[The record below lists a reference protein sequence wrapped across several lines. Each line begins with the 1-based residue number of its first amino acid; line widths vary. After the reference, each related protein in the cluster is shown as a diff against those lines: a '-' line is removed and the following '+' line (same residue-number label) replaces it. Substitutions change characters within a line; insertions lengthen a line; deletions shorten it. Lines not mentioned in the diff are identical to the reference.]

1 MRWWPRSISGQLLA
15 LWLLAMVVA
24 HLIAAVT
31 LSWWKA
37 ENMTLHPMSARTIE
51 ARIFSTYQAVVHS
64 NDADTLL
71 ADINLPDSRFYL
83 ATEVLENPRGMEK
96 QERDITE
103 ALHQMLNLPPEV
115 PVHVRLSQV
124 DYNLDGID
132 QDNWLERAFR
142 GVQAWSLHVD
152 ILLPDGRWLRSEHWP
167 TILPARWSRVLSFSI
182 LISMIPSAIIAILFG
197 RRIMRP
203 LRELTEASRRLSR
216 GEYVELARPS
226 GPEGIREI
234 TRAFNDMQKS
244 LGKFIQGRTQ
254 MIAAIGHDLRTPLTS
269 LRIQA
274 EFIEDGQLRDSMA
287 RTLDDMGVIVEGT
300 LQFARNEALQEPT
313 QDVPINALVNE
324 VVESQRIQGKDIR
337 WHSQVSDNM
346 FYRCRPVHLKRAIGN
361 LVSNAACY
369 GSVAVDAILSEEEK
383 FLRIEVAD
391 NGPGIDPSQIELVFE
406 PFVRLDAA
414 RHQDQGSIG
423 LGLSIART
431 CIRAHGGEISLH
443 NRQEG
448 GLRAVIELPL

>member
-1 MRWWPRSISGQLLA
+1 
-15 LWLLAMVVA
+15 
-24 HLIAAVT
+24 
-31 LSWWKA
+31 
-37 ENMTLHPMSARTIE
+37 MTT
-51 ARIFSTYQAVVHS
+51 T
-64 NDADTLL
+64 
-71 ADINLPDSRFYL
+71 
-83 ATEVLENPRGMEK
+83 
-96 QERDITE
+96 
-103 ALHQMLNLPPEV
+103 
-115 PVHVRLSQV
+115 
-124 DYNLDGID
+124 
-132 QDNWLERAFR
+132 
-142 GVQAWSLHVD
+142 
-152 ILLPDGRWLRSEHWP
+152 
-167 TILPARWSRVLSFSI
+167 
-182 LISMIPSAIIAILFG
+182 
-197 RRIMRP
+197 
-203 LRELTEASRRLSR
+203 
-216 GEYVELARPS
+216 S
-226 GPEGIREI
+226 GPEGMREI
-234 TRAFNDMQKS
+234 THAFNDMQKS

-274 EFIEDGQLRDSMA
+274 EFIEDEQLRDSMA

-369 GSVAVDAILSEEEK
+369 GSVAVDAILSEDGK

-391 NGPGIDPSQIELVFE
+391 NGPGIDPSQLELVFE

-423 LGLSIART
+423 LGLSIARS

>member
-1 MRWWPRSISGQLLA
+1 MKWWPRSISGQLLA

-31 LSWWKA
+31 LSWGRA
-37 ENMTLHPMSARTIE
+37 ENMTLHPMSARIIE
-51 ARIFSTYQAVVHS
+51 ARIFSAYQAVVHS

-71 ADINLPDSRFYL
+71 EDINLPDSRFYL

-96 QERDITE
+96 QERDITA
-103 ALHQMLNLPPEV
+103 ALRQMLNLSPEV
-115 PVHVRLSQV
+115 PIHVRVSQV
-124 DYNLDGID
+124 DYNLNDID
-132 QDNWLERAFR
+132 RHNLLGRAFR

-152 ILLPDGRWLRSEHWP
+152 VLLPDGRWLRSEHLP

-226 GPEGIREI
+226 GPEGVREI

-274 EFIEDGQLRDSMA
+274 ELIEDEQLRGSMA
-287 RTLDDMGVIVEGT
+287 RTLDEMGVIVEGT

-313 QDVPINALVNE
+313 QDVLINALVGE

-337 WHSQVSDNM
+337 WHSQMDDDM
-346 FYRCRPVHLKRAIGN
+346 FYRCRPVHLKRAISN
-361 LVSNAACY
+361 LISNAVCY
-369 GSVAVDAILSEEEK
+369 GSVVVNAAFSGDGKL
-383 FLRIEVAD
+383 LRIEVDD
-391 NGPGIDPSQIELVFE
+391 NGPGLDPSQFELVFE

-423 LGLSIART
+423 LGLSIARS

-443 NRQEG
+443 NRAEG
-448 GLRAVIELPL
+448 GLRAVIELPV